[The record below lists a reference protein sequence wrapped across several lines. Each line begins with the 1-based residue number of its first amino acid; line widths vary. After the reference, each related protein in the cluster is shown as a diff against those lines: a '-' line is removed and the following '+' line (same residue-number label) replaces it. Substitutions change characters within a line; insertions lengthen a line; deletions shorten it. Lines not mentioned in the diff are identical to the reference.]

1 MTYTPSA
8 SLTAAIGHSER
19 IFAQAAQQSA
29 DTRGVTRMAYGDSET
44 RMLSLLE
51 THAKEI
57 GLQTS
62 SDPAGNLYM
71 TLPGA
76 DRSLPAVLTGSH
88 ADSVPQGG
96 NYDGLAGI
104 LAGMAVLECLMV
116 EGFRPGRDLT
126 VVAFRGEE
134 NAWFGAQHLGSRAA
148 LGLLAPDVFAS
159 AHRSHDN
166 MRLDEC
172 MRSQGIDPAQLMAEA
187 PFLTPGNVKCYVEA
201 HIEQGPVLLQ
211 AGIPIGVVS
220 GIRGNVRCAQAAC
233 HGEYSHAGV
242 VPLVLRRDAVVAC
255 SRLVTQMQA
264 FWEELDMQGQ
274 DLVLTFGKLHTD
286 PASHAVTTI
295 AGQVNFSFE
304 ARSHNTATLDAVQQ
318 RALQLAQEISE
329 ACGVAFAFQKWT
341 RGQPAEMDAR
351 LIQCQRDALRHCNIS
366 FQELASGAGH
376 DAQDF
381 VAAGIPAAMFFIRNA
396 NGSHNP
402 DESMAMN
409 DYTAAVVAL
418 LHVLK
423 SESA

>member
-1 MTYTPSA
+1 MTFTPPA
-8 SLTAAIGHSER
+8 SLTAAIARSER

-29 DTRGVTRMAYGDSET
+29 DARGVTRMAYGDSET
-44 RMLSLLE
+44 RMLALLE
-51 THAKEI
+51 EHAGEI
-57 GLQTS
+57 GLQTG

-76 DRSLPAVLTGSH
+76 DRSLPIVLTGSH

-104 LAGMAVLECLMV
+104 LAGMAVLESLAAD
-116 EGFRPGRDLT
+116 GFRPSRDLA

-148 LGLLAPDVFAS
+148 LGLISSDALTS
-159 AHRSHDN
+159 AHRSHDG
-166 MRLDEC
+166 MRLDDC
-172 MRSQGIDPAQLMAEA
+172 MRSQGVDPIQLTSGD

-211 AGIPIGVVS
+211 AGIPVGIVS
-220 GIRGNVRCAQAAC
+220 GIRGNVRCPQASC
-233 HGEYSHAGV
+233 HGEYGHAGV
-242 VPLVLRRDAVVAC
+242 VPLALRRDAVAASC
-255 SRLVTQMQA
+255 RLVTQMQS
-264 FWEELDMQGQ
+264 FWEELEAQGH

-286 PASHAVTTI
+286 PAAHAVTTI
-295 AGQVNFSFE
+295 SGRVDFSFE
-304 ARSHNTATLDAVQQ
+304 ARSHSVATLDLVQE
-318 RALQLAQEISE
+318 RMLRLAQEISD
-329 ACGVAFAFQKWT
+329 ACGVTFSFPKWT
-341 RGQPAEMDAR
+341 RGQPAEMDAH
-351 LIQCQRDALRHCNIS
+351 LIQSQRDALQVCGTP

-402 DESMAMN
+402 DESMEMD
-409 DYTAAVVAL
+409 DYAATVAAL